1 MMFLSNSN
9 STPYPFTSGW
19 VTVSPL
25 LKFLLKENT
34 GSHRGKPT
42 GVLAI
47 KILLFMDNR
56 GESINIGDPYYN
68 RLGIIL
74 IPLSLTGVNS

>member
-1 MMFLSNSN
+1 MTGVQTCALPICPFLR
-9 STPYPFTSGW
+9 F
-19 VTVSPL
+19 
-25 LKFLLKENT
+25 FLKEDT
-34 GSHRGKPT
+34 GSCRGEPT
-42 GVLAI
+42 GVPAT